1 MRKLS
6 KKISMLMVL
15 AMLVSLFSGIVSASA
30 ASSWSFY
37 DRTAEETVERNATY
51 VMEKDQYAN
60 FDLYKDGAEA
70 STKEYKYTW
79 YSDDASVVYVDS
91 TNGRLRAQKDAE
103 AGEKAFIYVLIDN
116 KTTEKNENAKRGF
129 YIEIAADEVV
139 EPTPTEAPEVIEY
152 KIVTMTGDAVLG
164 AETLEVGKLYELTTT
179 VTANGE
185 AVEAVISYATADGE
199 PLTGGKISVNAEGEY
214 TVVVTATIDDEVV
227 KTETYTF
234 TAEAGVP
241 EFVDVQQTSLTTVE
255 IKLNNADWAKKLVDN
270 KALLKYSYFAGTVEI
285 SDLINK
291 VEAKK
296 DVADTI
302 VVTAYSAF
310 AADTTYKF
318 AFDGYEC
325 EGTFVGTKAIP
336 ASIKVVGG
344 SVIEGEYGNL
354 GITIYTADGVDITE
368 ALKNSTVRYKVAES
382 NDCIPVGDNQIYFF
396 KAGVSVA
403 VTAEYEMGW
412 DENGNE
418 ITDLTATGVYH
429 SVAAHSDSNLN
440 GYALKA
446 SQASDANLNYGNA
459 VELSVSDTGLYL
471 HSRYTRTLANGTP
484 EQKYVVGMSD
494 TANKTGYTYLSTN
507 EHVLF
512 IDANGQLLPCNEGTT
527 SIVIKRGNDTVGSVP
542 VVVKKART
550 FSSLTA
556 SVTDKMVSVGTN
568 YSDTTEITVVA
579 KDQFL
584 TDIPFDTIKDTY
596 TVTLVD
602 PATGNLSDYFTY
614 SPAVNNN
621 GVTKIT
627 LTPSNTATTSIP
639 NDTAKNITLKVE
651 AIVGGVTKTSNN
663 VVVSLK
669 NVNSA
674 QAAAPQ
680 LQLSANSVDMKL
692 NKGGAGDYNVTAKLV
707 LKDTKGY
714 DLGLQTYTY
723 IASEAQAVTTNG
735 EYSVIIIKNS
745 NKSVVDIQNDANI
758 SMQNGVIT
766 FSPVKADGN
775 GLVTKMTK
783 DTYTIK
789 VFKGNDKEAQ
799 PYATQTLS
807 IQDSTTGLTVKA
819 IKTNINGTIA
829 SDVKSALEFYR
840 NGVKIN
846 SDLVTVNAIVPA
858 DYVQVQG
865 SNKVF
870 LKTIDVTIKN
880 SEMNN
885 NFAGTHVENDVVVNQ
900 LFTAQ

>member
-1 MRKLS
+1 MRKSS

-30 ASSWSFY
+30 ASKWSFY
-37 DRTAEETVERNATY
+37 DRTADEVVEVKDTY
-51 VMEKDQYAN
+51 VMEKNQYAN
-60 FDLYKDGAEA
+60 FDLYCEGEEA
-70 STKEYKYTW
+70 DADT
-79 YSDDASVVYVDS
+79 YSYYWESSDPDVVFVDK
-91 TNGRLRAQKDAE
+91 TNGRLRADKYGKAE
-103 AGEKAFIYVLIDN
+103 AGDKAMISVYIDN
-116 KTTEKNENAKRGF
+116 KTTEKNENAKRSF
-129 YIEIAADEVV
+129 YIQIAEDEVI
-139 EPTPTEAPEVIEY
+139 EEPEVIEY

-185 AVEAVISYATADGE
+185 AVEAVISYATVDGE

-241 EFVDVQQTSLTTVE
+241 EVVDVQQTSLTTVE

-446 SQASDANLNYGNA
+446 SQTSDANLNYGNA
-459 VELSVSDTGLYL
+459 VELSVSDIGLYL

-484 EQKYVVGMSD
+484 EQKYVVGVSD

-512 IDANGQLLPCNEGTT
+512 IDADGQLLPCNEGTT

-568 YSDTTEITVVA
+568 YYDTTEITVVA

-584 TDIPFDTIKDTY
+584 TDIPHANISY
-596 TVTLVD
+596 TVKLVD
-602 PATGNLSDYFTY
+602 PAGNLSDYF
-614 SPAVNNN
+614 SASSAVNSN

-627 LTPSNTATTSIP
+627 LTPADIATVGAKIPNNTAKTITLNVEAVAGGVP
-639 NDTAKNITLKVE
+639 NDQNQIATPFYATINPQGYLSDIYMWVKGT
-651 AIVGGVTKTSNN
+651 VT
-663 VVVSLK
+663 
-669 NVNSA
+669 
-674 QAAAPQ
+674 
-680 LQLSANSVDMKL
+680 
-692 NKGGAGDYNVTAKLV
+692 V
-707 LKDTKGY
+707 LKKNGVLYLEVNALNSY
-714 DLGLQTYTY
+714 DVPIHIIYDGSSSTAVIEVFSPENQSIKY
-723 IASEAQAVTTNG
+723 IKNG
-735 EYSVIIIKNS
+735 QVIIRK
-745 NKSVVDIQNDANI
+745 
-758 SMQNGVIT
+758 NGVEY
-766 FSPVKADGN
+766 N
-775 GLVTKMTK
+775 M
-783 DTYTIK
+783 
-789 VFKGNDKEAQ
+789 
-799 PYATQTLS
+799 
-807 IQDSTTGLTVKA
+807 
-819 IKTNINGTIA
+819 
-829 SDVKSALEFYR
+829 
-840 NGVKIN
+840 
-846 SDLVTVNAIVPA
+846 
-858 DYVQVQG
+858 QG
-865 SNKVF
+865 IR
-870 LKTIDVTIKN
+870 L
-880 SEMNN
+880 
-885 NFAGTHVENDVVVNQ
+885 
-900 LFTAQ
+900 